1 MAPAT
6 PNARPSF
13 ATSATEPSDTPPVVP
28 GRNHARIVAEIAH
41 EFRPRLDT
49 EGFSA
54 VRNIGA
60 QLRDGAVPCDEPAH
74 THKRCKMCGNV
85 CHARMTSCSSCC
97 LPFVDRGSWE
107 PATMP
112 RPGGDAYSETDSDT
126 NSDDVDSEEDVNEE
140 VTDPAA
146 PAVDPEAARIADM
159 VDEIKD
165 YMKLLYVKRE
175 MNFNE
180 VRLTLAIEDPRL
192 ADRRERYGIED
203 ESGVSADEKVEA
215 LELIDNG
222 GVPTDALVVE
232 TLLADFRQWP
242 GLDSEVRRD
251 RSGSS
256 RYAEIANQAAGIK
269 TQIEDERRKLLMD
282 DDDGDEKD
290 GNPFGFLVL
299 YGVSAVPIFITI
311 AALSIMFVNSLQ

>member
-1 MAPAT
+1 M
-6 PNARPSF
+6 
-13 ATSATEPSDTPPVVP
+13 
-28 GRNHARIVAEIAH
+28 
-41 EFRPRLDT
+41 
-49 EGFSA
+49 
-54 VRNIGA
+54 
-60 QLRDGAVPCDEPAH
+60 
-74 THKRCKMCGNV
+74 
-85 CHARMTSCSSCC
+85 
-97 LPFVDRGSWE
+97 
-107 PATMP
+107 
-112 RPGGDAYSETDSDT
+112 
-126 NSDDVDSEEDVNEE
+126 
-140 VTDPAA
+140 
-146 PAVDPEAARIADM
+146 DPEAARIADM

>member
-1 MAPAT
+1 MSVDDRNTPRPTLRGLNPPPAKNRSVQAKIRPDTLETEDSISAIRSRRPASERTARTRRRPIEMATIARVTSTPRVAVSATATRAARVSRPAASAIAVRGRDASKTVALGRRRETRRALTIVAAEGEDAPA
-6 PNARPSF
+6 PA
-13 ATSATEPSDTPPVVP
+13 AEPE
-28 GRNHARIVAEIAH
+28 AAA
-41 EFRPRLDT
+41 
-49 EGFSA
+49 
-54 VRNIGA
+54 
-60 QLRDGAVPCDEPAH
+60 
-74 THKRCKMCGNV
+74 
-85 CHARMTSCSSCC
+85 
-97 LPFVDRGSWE
+97 
-107 PATMP
+107 
-112 RPGGDAYSETDSDT
+112 
-126 NSDDVDSEEDVNEE
+126 
-140 VTDPAA
+140 PAA

-203 ESGVSADEKVEA
+203 ESCVSADEKVEA

-242 GLDSEVRRD
+242 GLASEVRRD